1 MPQLKS
7 QDDLKRYL
15 ITSRLLQPDQW
26 QQAAA
31 AFGPETGVSE
41 VLEVLERRQLLSNLQ
56 TGRIL
61 KGDTDGLVLG
71 EYKLLYRNASGS
83 FARVYRAA
91 HVKTG
96 QMVGLKLLRDRWAVD
111 PDAVAGFHREARICQ
126 QFKHPNIVPI
136 FDVGSQGKYH
146 FFTMEFVE
154 GGNLRDF
161 MNLRKKLSPAEACR
175 CVYEICSGLNYALT
189 LGATHR
195 DLKLTNVLMSSDGV
209 AKLVDFGLAGADSN
223 DQSGSSE
230 DVHRA
235 LEYAALEKGT
245 NAPDNDPRSDLFFA
259 GAMLYEMLSGQ
270 AAWQRTKDREERK
283 QLSRYTQFKPIRRL
297 MPDLEDSVVT
307 VVDKMM
313 QVNPHDRYQTAAE
326 AMVDLRL
333 ALIDLDAWDEDED
346 IQINSEAPTVIRDQT
361 LLIVDCLK
369 KRMVALRDY
378 FAKHNLKTR
387 FAAHPSAA
395 LEQLKSDTPPDGLLI
410 LADNNT
416 EDTLDSFSQFQA
428 YGRSK
433 KVPCLAVFPA
443 ERQDEVDSKI
453 RSSKFGATKFQP
465 ATLRE
470 IREHFED
477 LL

>member
-1 MPQLKS
+1 MPQFKS

-15 ITSRLLQPDQW
+15 ITSRLLRPDQW
-26 QQAAA
+26 DQSVAALDP
-31 AFGPETGVSE
+31 GVGVSE
-41 VLEVLERRQLLSNLQ
+41 VLAALERRQLLSNLQ

-71 EYKLLYRNASGS
+71 DYKLLYRNASGS

-91 HVKTG
+91 HVTSS

-111 PDAVAGFHREARICQ
+111 PDAVASFHREARICQ
-126 QFKHPNIVPI
+126 KFKHPNIVPI

-175 CVYEICSGLNYALT
+175 CVYEICSGLSYALS

-195 DLKLTNVLMSSDGV
+195 DLKLTNVLMSSNGV
-209 AKLVDFGLAGADSN
+209 AKLVDFGLAGANSTEHAGTSD
-223 DQSGSSE
+223 

-259 GAMLYEMLSGQ
+259 GAILHELLSGES
-270 AAWQRTKDREERK
+270 AWKRTKDREERK
-283 QLSRYTQFKPIRRL
+283 QLSRYTQYTPIRRL
-297 MPDLEDSVVT
+297 VPDLPDSVVSA
-307 VVDKMM
+307 VSKMM
-313 QVNPHDRYQTAAE
+313 QVSPHDRHQSAAE
-326 AMVDLRL
+326 AMVDLRA
-333 ALIDLDAWDEDED
+333 ALVDLGEWDETDDLD
-346 IQINSEAPTVIRDQT
+346 INPEAPTVIRDRT

-369 KRMVALRDY
+369 KRMTALRDY
-378 FAKHNLKTR
+378 FGKHDLKTR
-387 FAAHPSAA
+387 FIAHPSAA
-395 LEQLKSDTPPDGLLI
+395 LEQLKGDDPPDGLLI

-416 EDTLDSFSQFQA
+416 QDTLDSFSQFQA
-428 YGRSK
+428 YGRSR

-443 ERQDEVDSKI
+443 DQQDEVDSKI

-470 IREHFED
+470 IREHFEE

>member
-1 MPQLKS
+1 MPLFKS

-15 ITSRLLQPDQW
+15 ITNRLLKPVEW
-26 QQAAA
+26 QQAMAA
-31 AFGPETGVSE
+31 LGSNASVSE
-41 VLEVLERRQLLSNLQ
+41 ILEVLERRQFLSNLQ

-61 KGDTDGLVLG
+61 KGTTDGLVLG
-71 EYKLLYRNASGS
+71 DYKLLYRNASGS

-91 HVKTG
+91 HVNTG

-111 PDAVAGFHREARICQ
+111 PDAVASFHREAHICRK
-126 QFKHPNIVPI
+126 FKHPNIVPI
-136 FDVGSQGKYH
+136 FDVGSQDNFHY
-146 FFTMEFVE
+146 FTMEFVE

-175 CVYEICSGLNYALT
+175 YAYEICAGLDYALT

-209 AKLVDFGLAGADSN
+209 AKLVDFGLAGADSKE
-223 DQSGSSE
+223 QSGPSD

-245 NAPDNDPRSDLFFA
+245 NAPDNDPRSDLFFT
-259 GAMLYEMLSGQ
+259 GAILHELLSGQ
-270 AAWQRTKDREERK
+270 PAWQRTKDREERK
-283 QLSRYTQFKPIRRL
+283 QLSRYTQYTPIRQL
-297 MPDLEDSVVT
+297 IPDLPDSVEAAVS
-307 VVDKMM
+307 KMM
-313 QVNPHDRYQTAAE
+313 EVSPHERHQSTAE
-326 AMVDLRL
+326 AMADLRA
-333 ALIDLDAWDEDED
+333 ALIDLGAWKEDDQPTFDA
-346 IQINSEAPTVIRDQT
+346 EAPTVILNRT
-361 LLIVDCLK
+361 LLIVDSLEKRIKALK
-369 KRMVALRDY
+369 AY
-378 FAKHNLKTR
+378 FGKHNLKTK
-387 FAAHPSAA
+387 FAAHPAAA
-395 LEQLKSDTPPDGLLI
+395 LEQLKGDQPPDGLLI
-410 LADNNT
+410 LADT
-416 EDTLDSFSQFQA
+416 HTKETLESFSQFQA

-443 ERQDEVDSKI
+443 DQRDAVDSKI

-470 IREHFED
+470 IREHFEE